1 MSKMAVIFDSYNHN
15 AEILFV
21 GEESECLSEMEKW
34 WDDMMGV
41 EVSWKDLIRDLEKDS
56 RGNVVQST
64 FDPMFVICESNV
76 PYECF
81 GEKGI
86 YLAMLYS
93 R

>member
-1 MSKMAVIFDSYNHN
+1 MSKMAVIFDAYHHN

-21 GEESECLSEMEKW
+21 GEESECLTKLEKW
-34 WDDMMGV
+34 WNDMMGA
-41 EVSWKDLIRDLEKDS
+41 ETSWEELTLEKDS
-56 RGNVVQST
+56 RGNSVQST
-64 FDPMFVICESNV
+64 FDPMFVICEPYV

-86 YLAMLYS
+86 YMAILYS

>member
-1 MSKMAVIFDSYNHN
+1 MSKMAVIFDSYHHT

-21 GEESECLSEMEKW
+21 GEEAECLTELEKW
-34 WDDMMGV
+34 WDDVIGA
-41 EVSWKDLIRDLEKDS
+41 ETEWKVLDLEKDS
-56 RGNVVQST
+56 KGNLVQST

-76 PYECF
+76 PCECF

-86 YLAMLYS
+86 YMAMLYS